1 MLQARGEIDAIGPE
15 VDVAPGGEMALLP
28 VLVLLLPALGQ
39 AAHRRRRQARRLR
52 PEQRRQSLGELAGRD
67 ALQVEPRQQLLE
79 VPGPAQIRRQDRRG
93 EADRLFTGD
102 AAVAH
107 LGPAD
112 LERADARLDL
122 PLGRVPVAHQASPAL
137 PVGEFGMGGEERLDL
152 GLDRLH
158 QHPPGALAQDGQQR
172 IADDT
177 RSWSGQADNA
187 ILLHGVSFRVTSTIT
202 EDTPPT
208 SATKF
213 RYSPRGAVA

>member
-1 MLQARGEIDAIGPE
+1 M
-15 VDVAPGGEMALLP
+15 
-28 VLVLLLPALGQ
+28 
-39 AAHRRRRQARRLR
+39 
-52 PEQRRQSLGELAGRD
+52 
-67 ALQVEPRQQLLE
+67 
-79 VPGPAQIRRQDRRG
+79 
-93 EADRLFTGD
+93 
-102 AAVAH
+102 
-107 LGPAD
+107 
-112 LERADARLDL
+112 
-122 PLGRVPVAHQASPAL
+122 PVAHQASPAL

-187 ILLHGVSFRVTSTIT
+187 ILLHGVSFLVTSTIT

-213 RYSPRGAVA
+213 RYSPGFGAAARAA